1 MSGEVSEAVIIVLA
15 GTFLMLILVIFII
28 SFFFIHQR
36 RQTQYKLEKASLKAQ
51 YEAEIL
57 NAENEIQE
65 QTMRDISRELHDNV
79 GQMLTL
85 AKIQLNKL
93 AEDSPE
99 NKQVSNSKEFVQN
112 ALTDIRALSKT
123 LNNENILAEGLS
135 KAIQFDLQRL
145 ERTGVFK
152 TSLSDTYGGQMLDHK
167 KEIVVFRT
175 YQELVQNT
183 LKHAQAKN
191 ISVALEE
198 NDQHFKLEIMD
209 DGIGFNYADKINEK
223 GFGGGAGLSNLVHR
237 AKLLGGGLEWAPAP
251 NGGTLA
257 KLVIPKLST

>member
-1 MSGEVSEAVIIVLA
+1 MLESVEEIYITVISSL
-15 GTFLMLILVIFII
+15 FLMLFLSIMIGVAIFRY
-28 SFFFIHQR
+28 QK
-36 RQTQYKLEKASLKAQ
+36 RQKEHYLEKASLKAQ

-99 NKQVSNSKEFVQN
+99 NKRINNSKEFVQN

-123 LNNENILAEGLS
+123 LNNENVLAEGLS

-145 ERTGVFK
+145 ERTGVIR
-152 TSLSDTYGGQMLDHK
+152 TSFSDTYGGQMLDHK

-183 LKHAQAKN
+183 FKHAQAKN
-191 ISVALEE
+191 ISVTLEE
-198 NDQHFKLEIMD
+198 NDQHFKLEFMD
-209 DGIGFNYADKINEK
+209 DGIGFNFAEKINEK

-237 AKLLGGGLEWAPAP
+237 AKLLGRWFGMGSCTKWRHF
-251 NGGTLA
+251 G
-257 KLVIPKLST
+257 